1 MCWWY
6 WNDGIDL
13 FVEGDSDDAIMGM
26 EDKVRVERNS
36 IMQMEMTMG

>member
-1 MCWWY
+1 VCWWY
-6 WNDGIDL
+6 WNDGIVL
-13 FVEGDSDDAIMGM
+13 FVEGDSDDAMMVM

>member
-6 WNDGIDL
+6 WSDGIVL
-13 FVEGDSDDAIMGM
+13 FVEGDSDDAMMVM